1 MRLEF
6 RPVVLRLIVAQLCL
20 HATMSGVRMAAP
32 LLALKLGYSAMSVGV
47 LLALF
52 ALAQV
57 FLALPVGR
65 LTDKHGSRLPIFVA
79 VVASSLSVLAAGV
92 WPVFEVLCVTA
103 VLSGSASGTVMIA
116 VQRHAGRL
124 SHDQGDIRQIFSWI
138 AIAPTLANFA
148 GPFFTGLLID
158 AVDFGPAFMLLSLVP
173 PVSAWAVYRLQDR
186 RAQHE
191 GEGASGTPKGSSFE
205 LLRNA
210 PLRRLLLINW
220 MLSSCWDVHAFMVPL
235 LGHELG
241 LSASAIG
248 TILGAFALAA
258 TAIRLTMPWV
268 ARHVREMQAVAIA
281 MVMTGVFFVIYPF
294 SSGAWMMGV
303 LSTLLGMSLGSVQP
317 MIMSTLHQV
326 TPRERQGEA
335 LGLRIMT
342 IYASS
347 VIMPLAF
354 GSLGALVGATAVFWA
369 VGAVVGLGSRL
380 ARQLS

>member
-6 RPVVLRLIVAQLCL
+6 RPVVLRLVVAQMCL

-65 LTDKHGSRLPIFVA
+65 FADKHGSRLPIFMA
-79 VVASSLSVLAAGV
+79 VGASSLSVLAAGL
-92 WPVFEVLCVTA
+92 WPVFETLCVTA
-103 VLSGSASGTVMIA
+103 VLTGSASGTAMIS

-124 SHDQGDIRQIFSWI
+124 SHDQGDIRQIFSWM

-158 AVDFGPAFMLLSLVP
+158 AVDFGPAFMLLCLVP
-173 PVSAWAVYRLQDR
+173 TVSALVVRHLKEHKGSAS
-186 RAQHE
+186 HE
-191 GEGASGTPKGSSFE
+191 TGEQRKGSSFE
-205 LLRNA
+205 LLRNVS
-210 PLRRLLLINW
+210 LRRLLLVNW

-258 TAIRLTMPWV
+258 TAVRLMMPWLSRHAKEMHVV
-268 ARHVREMQAVAIA
+268 AAA
-281 MVMTGVFFVIYPF
+281 MVLTGVFFVIYPF
-294 SSGAWMMGV
+294 SGGAWMMGV
-303 LSTLLGMSLGSVQP
+303 LSTLLGVSLGSVQP

-347 VIMPLAF
+347 VIMPLMF

-369 VGAVVGLGSRL
+369 VGAVVGTGSRL
-380 ARQLS
+380 ALRCHN

>member
-6 RPVVLRLIVAQLCL
+6 RPVVLRLIVAQMAL

-65 LTDKHGSRLPIFVA
+65 FTDRHGIRLPIYTGLA
-79 VVASSLSVLAAGV
+79 LSSLSVLAV
-92 WPVFEVLCVTA
+92 SIWPVFEVLCVTA
-103 VLSGSASGTVMIA
+103 VLTGSASGTAMIS

-124 SHDQGDIRQIFSWI
+124 SHDPGDIREIFSWM
-138 AIAPTLANFA
+138 AVAPTLANFA
-148 GPFFTGLLID
+148 GPFLTGLLID
-158 AVDFGPAFMLLSLVP
+158 AVDYRWAFAVLCLVS
-173 PVSAWAVYRLQDR
+173 PVAGLAVRRLQDQAVSPGEAEER
-186 RAQHE
+186 R
-191 GEGASGTPKGSSFE
+191 KGSSFD
-205 LLRNA
+205 LLRNE
-210 PLRRLLLINW
+210 PLRKLLLVNW

-268 ARHVREMQAVAIA
+268 ARHVQEMKAVAVA
-281 MVMTGVFFVIYPF
+281 MMLTGVFFVMYPF
-294 SSGAWMMGV
+294 STGAWMMGI
-303 LSTLLGMSLGSVQP
+303 LSVLLGMSLGSVQP
-317 MIMSTLHQV
+317 MVMSTLHHV

-347 VIMPLAF
+347 VIMPLLF
-354 GSLGALVGATAVFWA
+354 GSLGALVGATAVFWSI
-369 VGAVVGLGSRL
+369 GAVVGLGSRMAL
-380 ARQLS
+380 RLHRD

>member
-1 MRLEF
+1 MRSEF
-6 RPVVLRLIVAQLCL
+6 RPVVLRLILAQMCL

-65 LTDKHGSRLPIFVA
+65 FADKRGSRLPIYIA
-79 VVASSLSVLAAGV
+79 VVTSSLSVLTAGLL
-92 WPVFEVLCVTA
+92 PVFEVLCVTA
-103 VLSGSASGTVMIA
+103 VVTGAASGTAMIS

-124 SHDQGDIRQIFSWI
+124 SHDQGDIRHIFSWM
-138 AIAPTLANFA
+138 AVAPTLANFA

-158 AVDFGPAFMLLSLVP
+158 AVDFGPAFMLLCLVP
-173 PVSAWAVYRLQDR
+173 PVSAWAVRPLKDR
-186 RAQHE
+186 RAEHE
-191 GEGASGTPKGSSFE
+191 DAADPSPRKGSSFD
-205 LLRNA
+205 LLRNV

-241 LSASAIG
+241 LRASAIG
-248 TILGAFALAA
+248 TILGGFALAA
-258 TAIRLTMPWV
+258 TAIRLSMPWV
-268 ARHVREMQAVAIA
+268 ARRVREMHAVAIA
-281 MVMTGVFFVIYPF
+281 MVLTGVFFVIYPF
-294 SSGAWMMGV
+294 SNGAWMMGT

-369 VGAVVGLGSRL
+369 VGAVVGVGSRL
-380 ARQLS
+380 ALRLS

>member
-6 RPVVLRLIVAQLCL
+6 RPVVLRLIVAQMCL

-65 LTDKHGSRLPIFVA
+65 FADKHGSRLPIYIA
-79 VVASSLSVLAAGV
+79 VIASSLSVFAAGL
-92 WPVFEVLCVTA
+92 WPTFETLCATA
-103 VLSGSASGTVMIA
+103 VLSGSASGTAMIS

-124 SHDQGDIRQIFSWI
+124 SHDQGDIRQIFSWM

-158 AVDFGPAFMLLSLVP
+158 AVDFGPAFMLLCLVP
-173 PVSAWAVYRLQDR
+173 PVSAWVVRHLK
-186 RAQHE
+186 E
-191 GEGASGTPKGSSFE
+191 PKGTAAHDDSPRKGSSFD
-205 LLRNA
+205 LLRHV
-210 PLRRLLLINW
+210 PLRRLLLVNW

-258 TAIRLTMPWV
+258 TAVRLMMPWLS
-268 ARHVREMQAVAIA
+268 RHAKEMHVVAVA
-281 MVMTGVFFVIYPF
+281 MVLTGVFFVIYPF
-294 SSGAWMMGV
+294 SGGAWMMGI

-347 VIMPLAF
+347 VIMPLLF
-354 GSLGALVGATAVFWA
+354 GSLGALVGATAVFWT
-369 VGAVVGLGSRL
+369 VGLVVGSGSRL
-380 ARQLS
+380 ALRCHN

>member
-65 LTDKHGSRLPIFVA
+65 FTDRRGLRLPIHIAWVM
-79 VVASSLSVLAAGV
+79 SSLSVLAAGI
-92 WPVFEVLCVTA
+92 WPTFEVLCVTA
-103 VLSGSASGTVMIA
+103 LVAGSASGTAMIS

-124 SHDQGDIRQIFSWI
+124 SHDQGDIREIFSWM
-138 AIAPTLANFA
+138 AVAPTLANFA

-158 AVDFGPAFMLLSLVP
+158 ALDYRWALVVLCLVP
-173 PVSAWAVYRLQDR
+173 PVAGLAVRNLKDEPSKSK
-186 RAQHE
+186 A
-191 GEGASGTPKGSSFE
+191 SSFD
-205 LLRNA
+205 LLRNV
-210 PLRRLLLINW
+210 PLRKLLLVNW

-258 TAIRLTMPWV
+258 TAIRLTMPLV
-268 ARHVREMQAVAIA
+268 ARHAQEMKVVAVA
-281 MVMTGVFFVIYPF
+281 MMLTGVFFVIYPF
-294 SSGAWMMGV
+294 SSGAWMMGI

-317 MIMSTLHQV
+317 MVMSTLHQV

-347 VIMPLAF
+347 VIMPLMF

-369 VGAVVGLGSRL
+369 VGAVVGLGSRTAL
-380 ARQLS
+380 ALTNR

>member
-6 RPVVLRLIVAQLCL
+6 RPVVLRLIVAQMCL

-32 LLALKLGYSAMSVGV
+32 LLALKLGYSAMNVGV

-65 LTDKHGSRLPIFVA
+65 FTDRRGLRLPIHIAWVM
-79 VVASSLSVLAAGV
+79 SSLGVLAAGI
-92 WPVFEVLCVTA
+92 WPTFEVLCVTA
-103 VLSGSASGTVMIA
+103 LVAGSASGTAMIS

-124 SHDQGDIRQIFSWI
+124 SHDQGDIREIFSWM
-138 AIAPTLANFA
+138 AVAPTLANFA

-158 AVDFGPAFMLLSLVP
+158 ALDYRWAFVVLCLVP
-173 PVSAWAVYRLQDR
+173 PVAGLAVRNLKDLINSHPDEPSR
-186 RAQHE
+186 
-191 GEGASGTPKGSSFE
+191 SKTSSFD
-205 LLRNA
+205 LLRNV
-210 PLRRLLLINW
+210 PLRKLLLVNW

-258 TAIRLTMPWV
+258 TAIRLSMPWV
-268 ARHVREMQAVAIA
+268 ARHVREMKAVAVA
-281 MVMTGVFFVIYPF
+281 MMLTGVLFVIYPF
-294 SSGAWMMGV
+294 ATGAWMMGI

-317 MIMSTLHQV
+317 MVMSTLHQV

-347 VIMPLAF
+347 VIMPLMF

-369 VGAVVGLGSRL
+369 VGAVVGLGSRTAL
-380 ARQLS
+380 ALTNR

>member
-6 RPVVLRLIVAQLCL
+6 RPVVLRLIVAQMAL

-65 LTDKHGSRLPIFVA
+65 FTDRHGLRLPIYIGLA
-79 VVASSLSVLAAGV
+79 LSCLGVLAV
-92 WPVFEVLCVTA
+92 SIWPVFEVLCVTA
-103 VLSGSASGTVMIA
+103 VLTGSASGTAMIA

-124 SHDQGDIRQIFSWI
+124 SHDQGDIREIFSWM
-138 AIAPTLANFA
+138 AVAPTLANFA

-158 AVDFGPAFMLLSLVP
+158 AVDYRWAFAVLCLVP
-173 PVSAWAVYRLQDR
+173 LVAGFAVRQLHE
-186 RAQHE
+186 QHVPKDDMP
-191 GEGASGTPKGSSFE
+191 AVRKGSSFD

-210 PLRRLLLINW
+210 ALRKLLLVNW

-268 ARHVREMQAVAIA
+268 ARHVQEMKAVAVA
-281 MVMTGVFFVIYPF
+281 MILTAIFFVIYPF
-294 SSGAWMMGV
+294 STGAWMMGI
-303 LSTLLGMSLGSVQP
+303 LSVLLGMSLGSVQP
-317 MIMSTLHQV
+317 MVMSTLHHV

-347 VIMPLAF
+347 VIMPLLF
-354 GSLGALVGATAVFWA
+354 GSLGALVGATAVFWSI
-369 VGAVVGLGSRL
+369 GAVVGLGSRMAL
-380 ARQLS
+380 RLHRD